1 MLVNSYHN
9 YGIKN
14 INLKNY
20 DIFAQSSDRCIELA
34 YNKKHKFLG
43 LMFHPERYN
52 PSQIVINKIIKKFL
66 K

>member
-20 DIFAQSSDRCIELA
+20 DIFAQSSDRYIELA

-52 PSQIVINKIIKKFL
+52 TSQIVINKIIKKFL